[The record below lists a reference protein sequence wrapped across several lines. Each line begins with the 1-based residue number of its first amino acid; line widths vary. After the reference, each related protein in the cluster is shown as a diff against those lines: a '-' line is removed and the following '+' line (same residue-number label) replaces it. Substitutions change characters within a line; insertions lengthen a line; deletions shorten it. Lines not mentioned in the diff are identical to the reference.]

1 MKYIVILYT
10 AFTCLISSYPLHAAD
25 SNELRIRTMI
35 DIQQTAERLEAH
47 LRALTETIG
56 ERSVRYPEN
65 LDKTADYI
73 RLFYENIGIA
83 VQRDPY
89 DYVDFKVDNVIA
101 DISTGAQPSRRYL
114 LGAHYDSVSGTVGA
128 DDNASAIAVQLET
141 ARGLKALFKQAGLD
155 LTVTFVSFALE
166 EPPAYGTRYMG
177 SRVYAKRARKE
188 QEKIDGMICLEM
200 VGYACYEPGCQKY
213 PFPLGFFGYPKQGN
227 YIGIVSNFKSGKFTQ
242 ALFNAFQNN
251 PELPVI
257 KTKIPFNGRIVP
269 SVRLSDHAS
278 FWDQGFKAV
287 MITDTAFFRNPH
299 YHRPS
304 DTKEKL
310 DYRFMAELVESL
322 LLFFKSHQSEP

>member
-1 MKYIVILYT
+1 
-10 AFTCLISSYPLHAAD
+10 
-25 SNELRIRTMI
+25 MI

-56 ERSVRYPEN
+56 ERSVRFPEN
-65 LDKTADYI
+65 LNKTSDYI
-73 RLFYENIGIA
+73 RSFHENIGIA
-83 VQRDPY
+83 VHRDPY
-89 DYVDFKVDNVIA
+89 DYADFKVDNVVA
-101 DISTGAQPSRRYL
+101 QISTGPQPSRRYL

-141 ARGLKALFKQAGLD
+141 ARGLKELLGQDNLD
-155 LTVTFVSFALE
+155 LTVILVSFALE

-177 SRVYAKRARKE
+177 SRVYAKKARKE
-188 QEKIDGMICLEM
+188 QEKIDGMMCLEM
-200 VGYACYEPGCQKY
+200 VGYACYEPGCQNY

-227 YIGIVSNFKSGKFTQ
+227 YIGIVGNFKSGEFTQ
-242 ALFNAFQNN
+242 ALFNAFQKN

-257 KTKIPFNGRIVP
+257 KSKIPFNGRIVP

-287 MITDTAFFRNPH
+287 MITDTAFFRNPY

-304 DTKEKL
+304 DTMEKL

-322 LLFFKSHQSEP
+322 LLFFKSHHTR